1 VTVSQHT
8 LFKCILQEVDEL
20 HAAKQSKGFI
30 RVAYEGR
37 RRPPKDLSDADGI
50 CDWLDERKIIDMEWQ
65 RVKDIME
72 SARHL
77 EMIAGKD
84 DGD

>member
-1 VTVSQHT
+1 MQNT
-8 LFKCILQEVDEL
+8 LFKSILQEVDDL

-50 CDWLDERKIIDMEWQ
+50 CEWLDERKLIDMGWQ
-65 RVKDIME
+65 RIKDIME

-77 EMIAGKD
+77 EMVPGKED
-84 DGD
+84 AD